1 MLGNSETLSFMRKAI
16 VFFAGLCFA
25 LLLASCSPRD
35 YLTRRLATDLLAA
48 SDAFKTPQQYVL
60 QTGVLSN
67 KEYVSPEYLVL
78 QHRGWI
84 SASAAACTPGLAPP
98 PCWEVML
105 TPSGVET
112 VRPLVPA
119 ETADKPSL
127 VIPVARRKLVSIT
140 GISRQGN
147 AADVDFIWKWVPLNE
162 IGAALYSADLRY
174 KSTVAFRNYDDG
186 WRIVQSSTS
195 SQTLDDALKSAEP
208 LP

>member
-1 MLGNSETLSFMRKAI
+1 MRKAI
-16 VFFAGLCFA
+16 ILFASLC
-25 LLLASCSPRD
+25 ASVLVACSPRD

-67 KEYVSPEYLVL
+67 KEFVSPEYLVL
-78 QHRGWI
+78 QHHGWI

-112 VRPLVPA
+112 VRPLVPP

-140 GISRQGN
+140 GISREGN
-147 AADVDFIWKWVPLNE
+147 VAEVDFNWKWVPLNE

-186 WRIVQSSTS
+186 WRIVQSSTA